1 MPTYKYK
8 AKKGPGETVES
19 TIEAASEKD
28 AIDKISMSG
37 YIPVHIEETRSVSAD
52 AVAGAD
58 MRHGAPRRL
67 RIRSKQITVFTR
79 QLASLLRSGVPILR
93 ALAIIAEQSDS
104 PALKTV
110 MAHMYSEVKEGAPFS
125 SAMGKYPGVF
135 PPLYIAMIRTGEDS
149 GSLPEVMF
157 RIAEYRAKQEALFGK
172 FRMAMVYPTL
182 MVLVGIGTIVFMLT
196 FVLPK
201 LMNIYATMGQ
211 SLPLPTRILIATS
224 TFMQTKGWILGAAV
238 IAAIGLIKRQS
249 STPSGRYA
257 LSVFVLRLPVVGGII
272 LKAELSRFSRTMELL
287 LRSGLP
293 ILRAISIT
301 MPVLGNEVLKQKLGA
316 SLKALEQGGSFT
328 SCLKNVPFVPPF
340 MMNLVSVGE
349 ESGRIDEALRE
360 VADSYEQDTD
370 DALHVANNLLEPVM
384 ILVMGLVVGFIV
396 MAMLLPIFEMNVM
409 AR

>member
-1 MPTYKYK
+1 M
-8 AKKGPGETVES
+8 
-19 TIEAASEKD
+19 
-28 AIDKISMSG
+28 
-37 YIPVHIEETRSVSAD
+37 
-52 AVAGAD
+52 
-58 MRHGAPRRL
+58 
-67 RIRSKQITVFTR
+67 
-79 QLASLLRSGVPILR
+79 
-93 ALAIIAEQSDS
+93 
-104 PALKTV
+104 
-110 MAHMYSEVKEGAPFS
+110 
-125 SAMGKYPGVF
+125 
-135 PPLYIAMIRTGEDS
+135 
-149 GSLPEVMF
+149 
-157 RIAEYRAKQEALFGK
+157 
-172 FRMAMVYPTL
+172 
-182 MVLVGIGTIVFMLT
+182 
-196 FVLPK
+196 
-201 LMNIYATMGQ
+201 
-211 SLPLPTRILIATS
+211 
-224 TFMQTKGWILGAAV
+224 
-238 IAAIGLIKRQS
+238 
-249 STPSGRYA
+249 
-257 LSVFVLRLPVVGGII
+257 
-272 LKAELSRFSRTMELL
+272 KAELSRFARTMELL